1 MSSFNLFRVIM
12 VFVTM
17 MLLSFG
23 SFAVGEKQSPVV
35 GVVAAE
41 VATTES
47 FAAKQGFTLWAT
59 FIAEKLPRKDW
70 PKYWQDAC
78 KLSRVP
84 CTDAA
89 WRNIQVGTEVTV
101 PRAPEKILAEQLLLS
116 KATVAGIKVQEPQS
130 APLLSVQKKVDA
142 EASLAMQQFP
152 EIVALFALCT
162 LVLLGVLAS
171 RFFARRRADAEKSAP
186 ADDEFPLFVDL
197 APLPPQP
204 LSVSASDVD
213 VSTRAGSIALTCAS
227 TNGLF
232 KTALDVSGKRYIIR
246 KEVQG
251 NSDTLQIGDIFY
263 ADVANNGRVTFLHP
277 THSTSTIATDTPAT
291 ESGKDSAHAHSHSS
305 FVLH

>member
-162 LVLLGVLAS
+162 LVLLGVLAL
-171 RFFARRRADAEKSAP
+171 RFFARRSADAEKANLT
-186 ADDEFPLFVDL
+186 DDEFPLFAVIDPTSE
-197 APLPPQP
+197 PLPAPVADDSP
-204 LSVSASDVD
+204 
-213 VSTRAGSIALTCAS
+213 RAGSIVLTCAS
-227 TNGLF
+227 INDLF
-232 KTALDVSGKRYIIR
+232 KTARDEKGDIYVIR
-246 KEVQG
+246 KEVPG
-251 NSDTLQIGDIFY
+251 YSDVLQVGDIFY

-277 THSTSTIATDTPAT
+277 THSSTTATDTPAT
-291 ESGKDSAHAHSHSS
+291 ESGKDSAHAHSSSS
-305 FVLH
+305 FVSH